1 MAFTGLTSSHPQ
13 DCDPSGDYG
22 ESAFPGLFHLLE
34 ATCIPWTVAP
44 SSIFKASRV
53 ASSNPSLSGPPAS
66 LF

>member
-13 DCDPSGDYG
+13 DCNPSGDYG
-22 ESAFPGLFHLLE
+22 ESPFPGLFHLLE

-44 SSIFKASRV
+44 SSIFKASHV
-53 ASSNPSLSGPPAS
+53 ASSNPSLSDPPAS